1 MSTAAQQLKREQAR
15 AQREKLERLLLQH
28 LRAHQLPEP
37 EREYSFHS
45 QRKWRFDFAYPALR
59 IGIECEGGIHSG
71 GRHVRGTGY
80 ERDLDKY
87 NAAVLCGWNVVRF
100 SAGMIGSGKA
110 VETIK
115 ALLALKRDRAGQH
128 Q

>member
-1 MSTAAQQLKREQAR
+1 MCRSTGGGGGELAGGVCDRGRGAGVCGDSVDGPMSTAAQQLKREQAS

-87 NAAVLCGWNVVRF
+87 NAAVLCGW
-100 SAGMIGSGKA
+100 
-110 VETIK
+110 
-115 ALLALKRDRAGQH
+115 
-128 Q
+128 